1 MTKTWLP
8 LESNPDVMN
17 DYVSKMGL
25 DLSKIQFH
33 DVMSTEEW
41 ALEMIPRP
49 VLGAFE
55 FFCSF
60 RVGALSFS
68 RLTFAD
74 YQQLS
79 SNIPNFALPAAVIL
93 TALSSRHRG
102 LDAFPDKKAD

>member
-49 VLGAFE
+49 VLGASI
-55 FFCSF
+55 FFAAF
-60 RVGALSFS
+60 
-68 RLTFAD
+68 FAE
-74 YQQLS
+74 L
-79 SNIPNFALPAAVIL
+79 FHFHV
-93 TALSSRHRG
+93 
-102 LDAFPDKKAD
+102 

>member
-1 MTKTWLP
+1 MRIPPFEKASLLQDALSATMTKTWLP

-49 VLGAFE
+49 VLGSSE
-55 FFCSF
+55 FFCGF
-60 RVGALSFS
+60 LC
-68 RLTFAD
+68 
-74 YQQLS
+74 
-79 SNIPNFALPAAVIL
+79 
-93 TALSSRHRG
+93 
-102 LDAFPDKKAD
+102 